1 MNGRTERTLFFA
13 FALLVFVYLILRAVL
28 VPLTH
33 DEAATFQTYVLTGR
47 FLPFLSHWDAGNHL
61 LITAIGRATYLL
73 FGAQPMAV
81 RSFALLCFA
90 LQAWYTWRIT
100 RSLNAEVVR
109 WCAMAALLFT
119 PFLIEFFALFR
130 GYGPSLA
137 FMLMALYHTM
147 RYATDGG
154 RTHVIAALVA
164 LSLATFASLSVL
176 VICGLLLVIIAVTT
190 LLKHR
195 RDGLAWLAWM
205 GLGALPLAFATCYGM
220 ELSERGLL
228 YYGSEEGLVKGTLG
242 SLAIWVVG
250 IDLPFAQV
258 LLGIAF
264 AALLGWLIVEAIR
277 KRNVILMVLAIL
289 IVGELLAR
297 WVMGTFLGV
306 LYPMDRTAMHLIP
319 LIVLAFAFLLDGLAQ
334 AQHRWAYVSLLLLG
348 LPLHAAVE
356 ANVDHTAYW
365 PEQAI
370 PTEVFQLVA
379 ERQATMD
386 RPLLI
391 AGYRQNPRAWIYG
404 AAIRD
409 LPLNFLDDAGFPQP
423 TCDLMIIDPDFF
435 KRPPG
440 FHALFAAPHGRMELL
455 ERDAPLQTRVAL
467 DTTRV
472 FGSSDAEFVELWSPD
487 PSTLNGKEHLVELDA
502 QITAEHEPLELRL
515 VVEAKDAQGNGL
527 HYDVIDIEDQ
537 RTQWH
542 GDGLHILRRLP
553 AFKDPPSRV
562 VVYLWG
568 PQRQT
573 YAIDKLRLIVHEVQ
587 P

>member
-1 MNGRTERTLFFA
+1 MNGRAERTLFLAFA
-13 FALLVFVYLILRAVL
+13 FLVFAYLVLRALL

-61 LITAIGRATYLL
+61 LITAVGRATYLL
-73 FGAQPMAV
+73 FGAQPLAV
-81 RSFALLCFA
+81 RSFALLCFV

-100 RSLNAEVVR
+100 RSLKVAVVR
-109 WCAMAALLFT
+109 WCTMAALLFT

-137 FMLMALYHTM
+137 FMLMAIYHVV
-147 RYATDGG
+147 RYGELGG
-154 RTHVIAALVA
+154 RHQLIAALAA

-176 VICGLLLVIIAVTT
+176 VICGLLLGIIAAI
-190 LLKHR
+190 LLRSHR
-195 RDGLAWLAWM
+195 RDALAWIAWAV
-205 GLGALPLAFATCYGM
+205 LGMLPLAFAFAYGL

-242 SLAIWVVG
+242 SLATWVLG
-250 IDLPFAQV
+250 IDLPLAQV
-258 LLGIAF
+258 VVGILF
-264 AALLGWLIVEAIR
+264 TALPGWLIVDAVR
-277 KRNVILMVLAIL
+277 KRNVILMVLATL

-306 LYPMDRTAMHLIP
+306 LYPQDRTAMHMVP
-319 LIVLAFAFLLDGLAQ
+319 LVVLAFAFVLDGLAQ
-334 AQHRWAYVSLLLLG
+334 AQQRWAYAALLLLG
-348 LPLHAAVE
+348 LPLHAAVK
-356 ANVDHTAYW
+356 ANVDRTAYW

-370 PTEVFQLVA
+370 PDEVFRLVA
-379 ERQATMD
+379 ERQARME

-404 AAIRD
+404 ASIRG

-440 FHALFAAPHGRMELL
+440 FHESFAAPHGRMELL
-455 ERDAPLQTRVAL
+455 ERDAPLRTIVTL
-467 DTTRV
+467 DTTRF
-472 FGSSDAEFVELWSPD
+472 FGASNSEFVELWAPD
-487 PSTLNGKEHLVELDA
+487 PSTLHGKELLAEVDA
-502 QITAEHEPLELRL
+502 SITAEHDPLELRV
-515 VVEAKDAQGNGL
+515 VVEAKDAKGDPL
-527 HYDVIDIEDQ
+527 HYDVIDIEDL
-537 RTQWH
+537 RTRWH
-542 GDGLHILRRLP
+542 GDRLHVLRRIP
-553 AFKDPPSRV
+553 AFKEPPSRV
-562 VVYLWG
+562 VVYLWD
-568 PQRQT
+568 PQRQP
-573 YAIDKLRLIVHEVQ
+573 YAIDRLRLIIHEVQ